1 MLKANLVIMAAVA
14 ALTISLYAM
23 LNRPAEEPVWPAKV
37 QGYAFSPFHTDQS
50 PFTGQLPSV
59 ADIDSDLALL
69 QNKTFA
75 VRTYTLEGNQ
85 IHIPRLAAARNI
97 NVALGIWIDDERDN
111 NEAELKR
118 LFSVANSYRNIV
130 RILVGNEVVLRGDI
144 PVTDM
149 IDYLDQVRKKV
160 RAPVSTAEPWHV
172 WLKHPEL
179 AEHVD
184 YLAVHMLP
192 YWEGVGVD
200 LAVDYVVERY
210 KVLQAAFPDKP
221 IVITEVGWPSHGR
234 IRQGAVATDANEAI
248 FLRQFLARAT
258 KENYIYYLMEAFDQP
273 WKADSEG
280 AVGAYWGVY
289 DVERQPK
296 FAFVEPVV
304 KVPNWRVLAGISVC
318 LAAVIFALMLLDS
331 NTLRKRGRGFLAVV
345 VYSVATASVWIIYDY
360 TRQYL
365 SISSIIVG
373 ILLLTGMSGVIVV
386 LLAEAHEWVEAHW
399 VRGRRREL
407 RPVKVQA
414 ENLPMVSIHVP
425 AYNEPP
431 EMVIETLNALARLD
445 YPCFE
450 VILIDNNTKDPN
462 VWQPVQAH
470 CVKLGERFRF
480 FHVDPLSGFKAGA
493 LNFALQQTDAKA
505 QVIAVIDSDY
515 VVEPN
520 WLIELVPQFVDRPRL
535 AIVQAPQDYRDSEQ
549 NAFKAMCYTEY
560 KGFFHIGMVTRNER
574 NAIIQHGTMTLM
586 RREALEKVGGWAEWC
601 ITEDAELGLRI
612 FENGYE
618 ALYVNKTYGRGLM
631 PDNFNDYKKQR
642 SRWAYGAVLIMRRH
656 ISHLLRVTKGPL
668 SYGQR
673 YHFVAGWLPW
683 LADSMNFIFNL
694 SALAWSVAMV
704 VAPREIDPPL
714 IVFSLLPLALF
725 SFKLAKLVYLYR
737 VCIKASVGQTIA
749 AAVGGLALSHT
760 ISLAMLSGFVTSGKP
775 FFRTPKHA
783 HKVALVKALFD
794 CRDEALLMVAL
805 WATVGGIALRQDVQ
819 NLDLLLWIIVLLV
832 QSIPYLAALI
842 VSVISAIPDL
852 SPRLIVQTPPE
863 RRQPTDFQPVVQSEI
878 ALPLIQTVIY
888 NSEDGQ
894 LRESEARSAAD
905 SN

>member
-1 MLKANLVIMAAVA
+1 MFKANLVIMAAVA

-23 LNRPAEEPVWPAKV
+23 LNRPSDEPVWPTKV

-50 PFTGQLPSV
+50 PFTGNLPSI

-69 QNKTFA
+69 QGKCFA
-75 VRTYTLEGNQ
+75 VRTYTLEGEQ
-85 IHIPRLAAARNI
+85 IHIPRLAQARNI
-97 NVALGIWIDDERDN
+97 NVALGIWIDDERDD

-118 LFSVANSYRNIV
+118 LFSVANKYRNIV

-144 PVTDM
+144 PVAEM
-149 IDYLDQVRKKV
+149 ISYLDRVHKKV

-172 WLKHPEL
+172 WLKNPEL
-179 AEHVD
+179 VNHVD

-192 YWEGVGVD
+192 YWEGVSVD
-200 LAVDYVVERY
+200 VAVDYVMERL
-210 KVLQAAFPDKP
+210 KLLQVTYPNKP

-234 IRQGAVATDANEAI
+234 IRQGAVASDANEAI
-248 FLRQFLARAT
+248 FLRQFLQRASSE
-258 KENYIYYLMEAFDQP
+258 KYIYYLMEAFDQP
-273 WKADSEG
+273 WKVESEG

-296 FAFVEPVV
+296 FAFTDPVV
-304 KVPNWRVLAGISVC
+304 KVPNWRVLAGISVG

-345 VYSVATASVWIIYDY
+345 VYTVATASVWIIYDY
-360 TRQYL
+360 TQQYL
-365 SISSIIVG
+365 SVGSIAVG
-373 ILLLTGMSGVIVV
+373 ILLLIGMSGVIVV

-399 VRGRRREL
+399 VKSRRRTL
-407 RPVKVQA
+407 QPVTVCREK
-414 ENLPMVSIHVP
+414 LPMVSIHVP

-431 EMVIETLNALARLD
+431 AMVIETLNALADLD
-445 YPCFE
+445 YPHFE
-450 VILIDNNTKDPN
+450 VILIDNNTKDPK
-462 VWQPVQAH
+462 VWQPVEAY
-470 CVKLGERFRF
+470 CAKLGERFRF
-480 FHVDPLSGFKAGA
+480 IHVDSLPGFKAGA
-493 LNFALQQTDAKA
+493 LNYALRHTDPSA

-515 VVEPN
+515 IVEPN
-520 WLIELVPQFVDRPRL
+520 WLIDLVPQFSERPRL
-535 AIVQAPQDYRDSEQ
+535 AIVQAPQDYRDGEQ

-560 KGFFHIGMVTRNER
+560 QGFFHIGMVTRNER

-656 ISHLLRVTKGPL
+656 IRHLLRVTKGPL

-694 SALAWSVAMV
+694 SALAWSIAMI
-704 VAPREIDPPL
+704 VAPKAIDPPL

-725 SFKLAKLVYLYR
+725 SFKLAKLIYLYR
-737 VCIKASVGQTIA
+737 VRIKATVGQTIA
-749 AAVGGLALSHT
+749 SAIAGLALSHT
-760 ISLAMLSGFVTSGKP
+760 ISLAMLSGFFTSGKP
-775 FFRTPKHA
+775 FFRTPKQA
-783 HKVALVKALFD
+783 HNVALIKAIFD
-794 CRDEALLMVAL
+794 CRDEMFLMLSLWIVA
-805 WATVGGIALRQDVQ
+805 GGVALRQDVQ
-819 NLDLLLWIIVLLV
+819 NFDLLLWIIVLLV
-832 QSIPYLAALI
+832 QSIPYLAALVVSI
-842 VSVISAIPDL
+842 VSAIPTL
-852 SPRLIVQTPPE
+852 SSRLIVQVNDASCPDANSQPELHNEVATP
-863 RRQPTDFQPVVQSEI
+863 I
-878 ALPLIQTVIY
+878 IQTVLY
-888 NSEDGQ
+888 RAEDTNTQ
-894 LRESEARSAAD
+894 SFPARSAAD
-905 SN
+905 SQ

>member
-23 LNRPAEEPVWPAKV
+23 LNRPSDEPVWPTKV
-37 QGYAFSPFHTDQS
+37 QGYAFSPFHKDQS
-50 PFTGQLPSV
+50 PFTKKLPTI

-69 QNKTFA
+69 QDKCFA
-75 VRTYTLEGNQ
+75 VRTYTLEGEQ
-85 IHIPRLAAARNI
+85 IHIPRLAQARNL
-97 NVALGIWIDDERDN
+97 NVALGIWIDDERDD
-111 NEAELKR
+111 NEAELQR
-118 LFSVANSYRNIV
+118 LFSVANKYRNIV

-144 PVTDM
+144 PVEDM
-149 IDYLDQVRKKV
+149 IAYLDRVQKKV

-172 WLKHPEL
+172 WLTHPEL
-179 AEHVD
+179 VEHVD

-192 YWEGVGVD
+192 YWEGISVD
-200 LAVDYVVERY
+200 VAVDYVIEHF
-210 KVLQAAFPDKP
+210 KLLQAAYPDKP

-234 IRQGAVATDANEAI
+234 IRQGAVASDANEAI
-248 FLRQFLARAT
+248 FLRQFLQRAN

-273 WKADSEG
+273 WKVESEG
-280 AVGAYWGVY
+280 AVGAYWGVF

-296 FAFVEPVV
+296 FAFADPVV
-304 KVPNWRVLAGISVC
+304 KVPNWRVLAGISVG
-318 LAAVIFALMLLDS
+318 LAAVIFALMLMDS

-345 VYSVATASVWIIYDY
+345 VYTVATASVWIIYDY

-365 SISSIIVG
+365 SVGSIVVG
-373 ILLLTGMSGVIVV
+373 ILLLIGMSGVIVV

-399 VRGRRREL
+399 VKSRRRSL
-407 RPVKVQA
+407 KPVSVSREK
-414 ENLPMVSIHVP
+414 LPMVSIHVP

-431 EMVIETLNALARLD
+431 AMVIETLNALAQLD
-445 YPCFE
+445 YPHFE

-462 VWQPVQAH
+462 VWRPVEAH
-470 CVKLGERFRF
+470 CSTLGERFRF
-480 FHVDPLSGFKAGA
+480 MHEDTLPGFKAGA
-493 LNFALQQTDAKA
+493 LNYALRHTDPNA
-505 QVIAVIDSDY
+505 QIIAVIDSDY
-515 VVEPN
+515 IVEPN
-520 WLIELVPQFVDRPRL
+520 WLIDLVPQFSERPKL
-535 AIVQAPQDYRDSEQ
+535 AIVQAPQDYRDGEQ

-560 KGFFHIGMVTRNER
+560 QGFFHIGMVTRNER

-586 RREALEKVGGWAEWC
+586 RREALEHVGGWAEWC

-612 FENGYE
+612 FEHGYE

-656 ISHLLRVTKGPL
+656 LRHLLRVTKGPL

-704 VAPREIDPPL
+704 VAPRAIDPPL

-725 SFKLAKLVYLYR
+725 SFKLAKLIYLYR
-737 VCIKASVGQTIA
+737 VRIKASVGQTIA
-749 AAVGGLALSHT
+749 SAISGLALSHT

-783 HKVALVKALFD
+783 HNVALVKAILD
-794 CRDEALLMVAL
+794 CRDELFLMLAL
-805 WATVGGIALRQDVQ
+805 WTVAGGVALRQDVQ

-832 QSIPYLAALI
+832 QSIPYLAALV
-842 VSVISAIPDL
+842 VSVISAMPNL
-852 SPRLIVQTPPE
+852 SAHL
-863 RRQPTDFQPVVQSEI
+863 VVQEENTASTPIPAIEDQKEVVAPKIQAVLYLSE
-878 ALPLIQTVIY
+878 
-888 NSEDGQ
+888 
-894 LRESEARSAAD
+894 ESEQQSMSARSVSD
-905 SN
+905 SR